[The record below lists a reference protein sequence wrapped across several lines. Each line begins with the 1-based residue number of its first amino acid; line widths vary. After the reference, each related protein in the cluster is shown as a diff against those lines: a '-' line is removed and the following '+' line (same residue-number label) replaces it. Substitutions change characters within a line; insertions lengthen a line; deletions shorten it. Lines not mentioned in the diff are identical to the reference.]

1 MGVFKYRSKSA
12 VRGIFERP
20 PRSGVWW
27 ISYRGSDGKRHRE
40 KIGRR
45 SAAMNAVARRRLEV
59 KEGCFIPP
67 RSGAR
72 LTFRDLA
79 TEALA
84 QKKIL
89 LRPLSYQTDLW
100 RLTKLYPFIGNV
112 PAGYLSAAR
121 IEETLAQLCASM
133 SGPTVN
139 RFRSTISSVYSF
151 AISTGKMTTNPV
163 WGVKRRRENSSRL
176 NATTSDRAA
185 AATVKEA
192 RRPRERKRK
201 PYEQSEQCRFASMVE
216 QRLAGGQR
224 SNKSIV
230 LARKAVW
237 GDLSKSKDEKDHIE
251 YDTLAQYH
259 QRHLRRLGKEAAPRT
274 T

>member
-1 MGVFKYRSKSA
+1 
-12 VRGIFERP
+12 
-20 PRSGVWW
+20 
-27 ISYRGSDGKRHRE
+27 
-40 KIGRR
+40 
-45 SAAMNAVARRRLEV
+45 V
-59 KEGCFIPP
+59 KEGRFVPP

-112 PAGYLSAAR
+112 PAAYLSAAR

-151 AISTGKMTTNPV
+151 AIRTGKMTTNPV
-163 WGVKRRRENSSRL
+163 WGVKRRRENPSRL
-176 NATTSDRAA
+176 NATTRDAAVATKAPQKRGPDPMPFDTRTRYLVGKAVEAEISSTGGRSRKAIIAARYAA
-185 AATVKEA
+185 AAKWKLSYETVKE
-192 RRPRERKRK
+192 
-201 PYEQSEQCRFASMVE
+201 YH
-216 QRLAGGQR
+216 
-224 SNKSIV
+224 N
-230 LARKAVW
+230 
-237 GDLSKSKDEKDHIE
+237 
-251 YDTLAQYH
+251 DTVDWLKG
-259 QRHLRRLGKEAAPRT
+259 RVS
-274 T
+274 